1 MANTP
6 PGLME
11 LHSANPNEPEILHPK
26 KYLASKFPTPKKQDL
41 KRRLQINTLYCLNY
55 QHFFWNLQVTEK
67 SWNV

>member
-26 KYLASKFPTPKKQDL
+26 NTWPQNFLPPKKQDL
-41 KRRLQINTLYCLNY
+41 KGRLQINTLYCLIY

-67 SWNV
+67 KLE